1 MSRKEF
7 NGTAEITESGI
18 KKHFTKWKST
28 PLQAVIE
35 LIANGFDAGASNV
48 NVLIDRNDLKGL
60 ESITVFDNGSGID
73 IDKCDQHFSRF
84 NESLKQGN
92 DDLQGSQGKGRLAF
106 HLLCNR
112 AKWYTKNN
120 DTNAIITIETGYLR
134 KFRVNEIDSIEQHAL
149 LSPLECGTCVV
160 LDNFTKDI
168 PNNEQIITEFQN
180 QFGWRLALNTNRKL
194 LLNGQPIDIPLH
206 DIDEET
212 IDIDNFLFKIKLLRW
227 YQKPKSEKS
236 FNYLINSDG
245 RIRYK
250 ELSSFNHKPEFYLSS
265 YSISDWVDHFDETN
279 SSLRLES
286 DIIATPDSTTYKKL
300 KKEVTILSK
309 KIYEDFLRAYVESKL
324 EFYENQG
331 YFPSYNFLSSE
342 DAEWRRQNTKSFIRE
357 LYLIDPNIFSTLK
370 EKQTKILIALIDKIL
385 VSNENNSLFEVIES
399 ILELDKNKLDQLA
412 FQVKNSSLENIIST
426 IEVLQKRKSTINKL
440 KEIMVEH
447 YKKVLET
454 PDLQQVIENN
464 TWLFGEKYSLLG
476 AEEDNFH
483 KLAKNLRDNIKDINT
498 ISIDDLDSEE
508 FREHNEIEGAQKQ
521 VDLFLTRKKKE
532 FDSANKSYY
541 KCTII
546 EIKRPSVSLNGKH
559 LSQIKKYAQI
569 ISNHPEFASKKLK
582 FDLILVGRKI
592 SNSDFDIPSAFET
605 ARNENDPGLAFT
617 SNRGNIRGYV
627 KTWATIFDEFE
638 LSNDYLLDKLK
649 LKREE
654 LSKYSRK
661 DLLSELQQPTE

>member
-48 NVLIDRNDLKGL
+48 NVLIDRNELQGL
-60 ESITVFDNGSGID
+60 ELITVFDNGSGID

-134 KFRVNEIDSIEQHAL
+134 KFKVNEIDSAEQHPM
-149 LSPLECGTCVV
+149 LSPIECGTCVI
-160 LDNFTKDI
+160 LDNFTKEIQSND
-168 PNNEQIITEFQN
+168 QIIAELQN
-180 QFGWRLALNTNRKL
+180 QFGWRLALNKNRKL
-194 LLNGQPIDIPLH
+194 LLNGQPITIPSH
-206 DIDEET
+206 DIEEK
-212 IDIDNFLFKIKLLRW
+212 IVDIDNFSFEVKLLRW

-250 ELSSFNHKPEFYLSS
+250 ELSSFNKKPEFYLSS
-265 YSISDWVDHFDETN
+265 YSTSNWVDHFDVSN

-286 DIIATPDSTTYKKL
+286 DIVASPDSTTYKKL
-300 KKEVTILSK
+300 KKEVTNLSK

-324 EFYENQG
+324 EYYEDKG
-331 YFPSYNFLSSE
+331 YFPSYKLLSIE
-342 DAEWRRQNTKSFIRE
+342 DAEWRRTNTKSFIRE

-385 VSNENNSLFEVIES
+385 VSNENDSLFEVIES
-399 ILELDKNKLDQLA
+399 ILELDKNKLA
-412 FQVKNSSLENIIST
+412 CQVKNSSLENIIST
-426 IEVLQKRKSTINKL
+426 IEVLQKRKSVITKL
-440 KEIMVEH
+440 KQVMTEH

-498 ISIDDLDSEE
+498 ISEDDLDSEDFIE
-508 FREHNEIEGAQKQ
+508 RNEIEGAQKQ

-546 EIKRPSVSLNGKH
+546 EIKRPSISLNGKH
-559 LSQIKKYAQI
+559 SNQIKKYAQI
-569 ISNHPEFASKKLK
+569 ISNHPEFSSEKLK

-605 ARNENDPGLAFT
+605 AINENDPGLAFK
-617 SNRGNIRGYV
+617 SNHGNIRGYV

-649 LKREE
+649 LKRED
-654 LSKYSRK
+654 LSHYSRK
-661 DLLSELQQPTE
+661 DLLSDLQQPTE